1 MVAFH
6 EVLYNGRKNWGTRDL
21 ILALFLILLVVV
33 ITFGL
38 GYWNFK
44 LGQKG
49 KSYGIGLIIPV
60 GYFIAM
66 VAMTAMAHG
75 KNGSL
80 SSSVVSSLLIAA
92 VYYIVFTWGLKGA
105 NKK

>member
-6 EVLYNGRKNWGTRDL
+6 KVLYNERKNWGTRDL
-21 ILALFLILLVVV
+21 ILALALILLVVV
-33 ITFGL
+33 LTIGL

-49 KSYGIGLIIPV
+49 KSYGVGLIIPV
-60 GYFIAM
+60 GYFIVM
-66 VAMTAMAHG
+66 VVMTSMSHG

-80 SSSVVSSLLIAA
+80 ASSVVSSLFMAII
-92 VYYIVFTWGLKGA
+92 YFIVFTWGVKGA
-105 NKK
+105 HKK